1 MLLLGTV
8 RYPGDARLALEN
20 GRVDV
25 EVLAQG
31 KRQEALE
38 DLRLGLA
45 ERVFVGSTTKV
56 AFVKQVMLELCVLL
70 PVHLYI
76 TNSVRRWL
84 YLPVALTCTCLS
96 CRCPWCSRSTSSC
109 RSYTR
114 GAHGYSPC
122 LRTLS
127 CRVQG
132 SRGVGA
138 TVYNW
143 VSVWDLQV

>member
-45 ERVFVGSTTKV
+45 ERVFVGSTTRV
-56 AFVKQVMLELCVLL
+56 AFVK
-70 PVHLYI
+70 
-76 TNSVRRWL
+76 
-84 YLPVALTCTCLS
+84 
-96 CRCPWCSRSTSSC
+96 
-109 RSYTR
+109 
-114 GAHGYSPC
+114 
-122 LRTLS
+122 
-127 CRVQG
+127 
-132 SRGVGA
+132 
-138 TVYNW
+138 
-143 VSVWDLQV
+143 